1 MSDNPRTPGSR
12 AADCQSDW
20 PVLRTPQASCCEISG
35 LNRRYPILRGR
46 NDKLASSILKRLL
59 PLAAAIVF
67 ATGRLTAAE
76 SLELDASENLF
87 YVMAAIN
94 AAGYDDGINLPD
106 NNPIRKQLRDFLAK
120 QNIPVLPALRDFYRR
135 QMRGNRSATEDLAP
149 YLSWALSVT
158 GAPDFRWKGRDIDVP
173 PDAVR
178 LAAFTPL
185 MADFYQ
191 QANLKDLWQRAKPVY
206 ELELERYHA
215 PLVDMTTRVD
225 GYLRVPSNAYFGRH
239 FRIFVELLAAPEH
252 VQTRSYGDDIFVMV
266 SPSQALRIFDIRH
279 AYLHYQVDP
288 IVIKYGMDLKQKG
301 SLLDLVQTAPLE
313 EGYKNDIVLLA
324 NESLI
329 KAVEARIDKQ
339 PAGVDQ
345 AMRQGYVLTR
355 FFSEQLLA
363 FDKQQ
368 QGMRFY
374 AQDMIQAIEMKREIA
389 RIGAVKFDSAVLQR
403 AAKQVA
409 VAGPEPT
416 PMAKALEDADNLY
429 GGRQLDEAKKRYLKI
444 LEMTGTA
451 EENASGHAAAWYGLA
466 RIAILQ
472 NDPDAA
478 VNLFQKTLGSSPDAP
493 TRAWSY
499 VYLARL
505 ARAAGE
511 MDEARKFYKEALVVE
526 GASAM
531 AREAAEKELFAIPP
545 QNQEI

>member
-1 MSDNPRTPGSR
+1 M
-12 AADCQSDW
+12 
-20 PVLRTPQASCCEISG
+20 
-35 LNRRYPILRGR
+35 RGR
-46 NDKLASSILKRLL
+46 NDKLAISILKRLL

-106 NNPIRKQLRDFLAK
+106 NNPIRKQLRDYLAK

-135 QMRGNRSATEDLAP
+135 QMRGNKSATEDLAP

-191 QANLKDLWQRAKPVY
+191 QANLKDLWQRAKPAY

-313 EGYKNDIVLLA
+313 EGYKNDIVLLT

-511 MDEARKFYKEALVVE
+511 MEDARKFYKEALVVE

-531 AREAAEKELFAIPP
+531 AREAAEKESLAIPP

>member
-1 MSDNPRTPGSR
+1 MGVP
-12 AADCQSDW
+12 
-20 PVLRTPQASCCEISG
+20 
-35 LNRRYPILRGR
+35 
-46 NDKLASSILKRLL
+46 DKLLVSTLKHLL
-59 PLAAAIVF
+59 PYAAALIF
-67 ATGRLTAAE
+67 AASRLFAAE
-76 SLELDASENLF
+76 SLELDANENLF

-106 NNPIRKQLRDFLAK
+106 NHPIRKQLRDYLAK
-120 QNIPVLPALRDFYRR
+120 QNIPVLPSIRDFYRR
-135 QMRGNRSATEDLAP
+135 QMRGNKSATEDLAP
-149 YLSWALSVT
+149 YLSWALSVS
-158 GAPDFRWKGRDIDVP
+158 GAPDFHWKGRDIDVP
-173 PDAVR
+173 PDALR
-178 LAAFTPL
+178 LAGLTPL
-185 MADFYQ
+185 MVDFYQ
-191 QANLKDLWQRAKPVY
+191 QANLKELWRRSKPAY
-206 ELELERYHA
+206 DQELERFHA

-225 GYLRVPSNAYFGRH
+225 GYLRVPTNAYFGRH
-239 FRIFVELLAAPEH
+239 FRIYVELMAAPEH
-252 VQTRSYGDDIFVMV
+252 VQTRSYGDDIFVIA

-288 IVIKYGMDLKQKG
+288 IVIKYGMDLKQRS

-313 EGYKNDIVLLA
+313 ESYKSDIVLLA

-345 AMRQGYVLTR
+345 SMRQGYVLTR

-389 RIGAVKFDSAVLQR
+389 RISAVKFDSAVLQR

-416 PMAKALEDADNLY
+416 PMAKALEEADNLY
-429 GGRQLDEAKKRYLKI
+429 GGRQLDAAKKQYLKI

-451 EENASGHAAAWYGLA
+451 EENSPAHAGAWYGLA

-478 VNLFQKTLGSSPDAP
+478 VNLFQKTLGSSPDQP
-493 TRAWSY
+493 TRAWSF

-511 MDEARKFYKEALVVE
+511 LEEARKFYKQALAVE
-526 GASAM
+526 GASGM
-531 AREAAEKELFAIPP
+531 AREAAEKESQAIP
-545 QNQEI
+545 QQHEEI